1 MSPRERLIA
10 AVDWDDPIICVPN
23 GTAILQVIPGSSYGR
38 GLTLPSL
45 VQQSLAG
52 QLNAQ
57 TCPYCGNA
65 LAELS
70 AHDNLGFTST
80 STFFAALLI
89 CHLCGFWRRS
99 FADSLTG
106 AEYTLPLVR
115 SFQPE
120 VHAPALRALS
130 AEVARSP
137 KRLYSLTPRHFELFV
152 ATVLK
157 DFLECEVRH
166 VGGTGDGGIDLVAL
180 IADTPLLIQVKR
192 REHADRSEGIEVVRS
207 LFASLFAAGHKRGMI
222 VTSANS
228 FTRGAQAWA
237 RSPRLIAS
245 KFEIDLVDIARL
257 LDMTRS
263 GSGIPS
269 EPMWTKVASILEP
282 LDETQIRDAV
292 TYEVVGETFS
302 AKDRDGAYVFSRSI
316 GTTAPSGQKVTRPR
330 SQ

>member
-1 MSPRERLIA
+1 
-10 AVDWDDPIICVPN
+10 
-23 GTAILQVIPGSSYGR
+23 
-38 GLTLPSL
+38 
-45 VQQSLAG
+45 
-52 QLNAQ
+52 
-57 TCPYCGNA
+57 
-65 LAELS
+65 
-70 AHDNLGFTST
+70 
-80 STFFAALLI
+80 
-89 CHLCGFWRRS
+89 
-99 FADSLTG
+99 
-106 AEYTLPLVR
+106 
-115 SFQPE
+115 
-120 VHAPALRALS
+120 
-130 AEVARSP
+130 
-137 KRLYSLTPRHFELFV
+137 LFV